1 MDSKEAI
8 IGTIMSEAEEKVAK
22 ITQKGNE
29 DADKLISDAKAF
41 AEELNNKLKSEYAFN
56 EAETLR
62 RRKTVAA
69 LDAKKLVLKAKQEV
83 LSEVFSRAYDKLCA
97 LQKSDYLALVDK
109 LLVLSAEDGDEVVLS
124 DDGVIADGDIKSLG
138 VYKERNLTVSP
149 EKGDFK
155 GGVKLIGKICDKD
168 LSFRQ
173 VLDEKKDSLS
183 AKMAEELFS

>member
-8 IGTIMSEAEEKVAK
+8 IGTIMSEAEEKAAK

-41 AEELNNKLKSEYAFN
+41 AEELNNKLKSEYASD

-83 LSEVFSRAYDKLCA
+83 LSEVFLRAYDKLCT

-124 DDGVIADGDIKSLG
+124 DDGVITDGDIKTLG

-183 AKMAEELFS
+183 AKIAEELFS

>member
-8 IGTIMSEAEEKVAK
+8 IGTIMYEAEEKAAK

-41 AEELNNKLKSEYAFN
+41 AEDLNNKLKSEYAFN

>member
-8 IGTIMSEAEEKVAK
+8 IGTIMSEAEEKAAK
-22 ITQKGNE
+22 IAQKGNE

-41 AEELNNKLKSEYAFN
+41 AEELNNKLKSEYASD

-83 LSEVFSRAYDKLCA
+83 LSEVFLRAYDKLCA

-109 LLVLSAEDGDEVVLS
+109 LLVLSAEDRDEVVLS
-124 DDGVIADGDIKSLG
+124 DDGVITDGDIKTLG
-138 VYKERNLTVSP
+138 IYKERNLTVSP

-183 AKMAEELFS
+183 AKIAEELFS

>member
-8 IGTIMSEAEEKVAK
+8 IGTIMSEAEEKAAK

-29 DADKLISDAKAF
+29 DADKLISEAKAF
-41 AEELNNKLKSEYAFN
+41 AEELNNKLKSEYAFE
-56 EAETLR
+56 EAEALR

-83 LSEVFSRAYDKLCA
+83 LSEVFLKAYDKLCA
-97 LQKSDYLALVDK
+97 LEKSDYLALVNK

-124 DDGVIADGDIKSLG
+124 YDGALTEGDIKSLD
-138 VYKERNLTVSP
+138 VYKEKNLTVSQ

>member
-8 IGTIMSEAEEKVAK
+8 IGTIMSEAEEKAAK

-41 AEELNNKLKSEYAFN
+41 AEDLNNKLKSEYAFN

-109 LLVLSAEDGDEVVLS
+109 LLALSAEDGDEVVLS

>member
-8 IGTIMSEAEEKVAK
+8 IGTIMSEAEEKAAK

-41 AEELNNKLKSEYAFN
+41 AEDLNNKLKSEYAFN

-138 VYKERNLTVSP
+138 VYKERNLTVSS

>member
-8 IGTIMSEAEEKVAK
+8 IGTIMSEAEEKAAK

-41 AEELNNKLKSEYAFN
+41 AEELNNKLKSEYASD

>member
-8 IGTIMSEAEEKVAK
+8 IGTIMSEAEEKAAK

-41 AEELNNKLKSEYAFN
+41 AEDLNNKLKSEYAFN

>member
-8 IGTIMSEAEEKVAK
+8 IGTIMSEAEEKAAK

-41 AEELNNKLKSEYAFN
+41 AEELNNKLKSEYASD

-83 LSEVFSRAYDKLCA
+83 LSEVFLRAYDKLCA

-109 LLVLSAEDGDEVVLS
+109 LLVLSEEDGDEVVLS
-124 DDGVIADGDIKSLG
+124 DDGVITDGDIKTLG

-149 EKGDFK
+149 ENGDFK

-183 AKMAEELFS
+183 AKIAEELFS

>member
-8 IGTIMSEAEEKVAK
+8 IGTIMSEAEEKAAK

-41 AEELNNKLKSEYAFN
+41 AEDLNNKLKSEYAFN

-138 VYKERNLTVSP
+138 VYKERNLTVSS

-183 AKMAEELFS
+183 AKMAEELFL

>member
-8 IGTIMSEAEEKVAK
+8 IGTIMSEAEEKAAK

-41 AEELNNKLKSEYAFN
+41 AEDLNNKLKSEHAFN
-56 EAETLR
+56 EAEALR

-97 LQKSDYLALVDK
+97 LKKSDYLALVEK

-124 DDGVIADGDIKSLG
+124 DDGVIADGDIKSLD
-138 VYKERNLTVSP
+138 VYKEKNLTVSS

>member
-8 IGTIMSEAEEKVAK
+8 IGTIMSEAEEKAAK

-41 AEELNNKLKSEYAFN
+41 AEELNNKLKSEYASD

-83 LSEVFSRAYDKLCA
+83 LSEVFLRAYDKLCA

-124 DDGVIADGDIKSLG
+124 DDGVITDGDIKTLG
-138 VYKERNLTVSP
+138 VYKERSLTVSP

-183 AKMAEELFS
+183 AKIAEELFS

>member
-8 IGTIMSEAEEKVAK
+8 IGTIMSEAEEKAAK

-41 AEELNNKLKSEYAFN
+41 AEELNNKLKSEYASD

-83 LSEVFSRAYDKLCA
+83 LSEVFLRAYDKLCA

-124 DDGVIADGDIKSLG
+124 HDGVITDGDIKTLG

-183 AKMAEELFS
+183 AKIAEELFS

>member
-8 IGTIMSEAEEKVAK
+8 IGTIMSEAEEKAAK

-41 AEELNNKLKSEYAFN
+41 AEELNNKLKSEYASD

-83 LSEVFSRAYDKLCA
+83 LSEVFLRAYDKLCA

-109 LLVLSAEDGDEVVLS
+109 LLVLSTEDRDEVVLS
-124 DDGVIADGDIKSLG
+124 DDGVITDGDIKTLG

-173 VLDEKKDSLS
+173 VLYEKKDSLS
-183 AKMAEELFS
+183 AKIAEELFS